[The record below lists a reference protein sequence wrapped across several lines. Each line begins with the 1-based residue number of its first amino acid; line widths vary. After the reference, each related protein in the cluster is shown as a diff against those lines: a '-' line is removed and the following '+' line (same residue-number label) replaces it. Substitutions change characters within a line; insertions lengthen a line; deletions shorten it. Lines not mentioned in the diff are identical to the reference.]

1 MNYAIA
7 SSDNHSYSCSNRAE
21 APTRVRKVAG
31 TWAGRSQSGL
41 GYSAANV
48 MREFRTNRESFVG
61 IKIAHKNGAYII
73 PVKICPH
80 EKAINK
86 VSAVLKV
93 SDMVDKIKSVFGL
106 NAVQVAAVIGV
117 SRPSLYNHIA
127 DKELP
132 VSIQPYQDAYD
143 LAMKVNTI
151 VCVSLKPGIK
161 SVLVD
166 GKTLLA
172 HLKDKN
178 RSEDRILHVAQE
190 VSKKILLTN
199 KPVLSAKQQRATS
212 HRVSK
217 VG

>member
-1 MNYAIA
+1 MSYAIA
-7 SSDNHSYSCSNRAE
+7 SLDNHSYGWSNRAE

-31 TWAGRSQSGL
+31 TWAGRSQSAL

-48 MREFRTNRESFVG
+48 MREIRDSFVG
-61 IKIAHKNGAYII
+61 VKIEHENGAYII
-73 PVKICPH
+73 PVKICRH
-80 EKAINK
+80 EKAINE

-106 NAVQVAAVIGV
+106 NSVQVAAVIGV

-132 VSIQPYQDAYD
+132 VSMQPYQDVYN
-143 LAMKVNTI
+143 LAMKVNAI
-151 VCVSLKPGIK
+151 VCVPLKPGIK

-178 RSEDRILHVAQE
+178 RSVDRILRVAQE

-199 KPVLSAKQQRATS
+199 KPVLSTEQQRATS
-212 HRVSK
+212 HRASK
-217 VG
+217 AG